1 MNRRDFVSSAIAGFA
16 LPTFAGKPLMAVAI
30 PSSEQKEPP
39 PAIAALKNRREEA
52 KPISPAERESRQER
66 ARQLMREHKIDAIC
80 LAGGTS
86 LNYFTGI
93 RWGNSERFLGYVLP
107 VKGSPFFVSP
117 FFEEGRVREQLT
129 LVQGGDS
136 ARIYTWQEDEN
147 PYSLVSAG
155 LRNLGITAGRMGIE
169 ERTSFVF
176 ADEIAHASPALQ
188 ITSATPITSG
198 CRMIKSPAEFALM
211 RLASSVTLQVYEA
224 VWKSAT
230 PGMTT
235 REFSE
240 MIAAAYGH
248 VGFPGGASCQV
259 GEYSALPHGSLQP
272 QVIHEN
278 AIVLIDDGCTV
289 AGYQSDLSRTFVFG
303 KPTDKMK
310 RNFEIVHKA
319 QSAALAA
326 ARPGVE
332 CQAIDAA
339 ARKVITEA
347 GYGPDYQYFTHRVGH
362 GIGMDG
368 HEWPYLVR
376 GNKLPLQAGM
386 TFSDEPGIYIRGEFG
401 VRLEDDMY
409 ITDSGAELFTP
420 QSLSLEQPFGVV

>member
-1 MNRRDFVSSAIAGFA
+1 MNRRDFVSSAVGSLIFPA
-16 LPTFAGKPLMAVAI
+16 LAGKHLMAAA
-30 PSSEQKEPP
+30 PPASESKDLP
-39 PAIAALKNRREEA
+39 PAITALKNRRDEA
-52 KPISPAERESRQER
+52 KPISPAEREGRQER

-93 RWGNSERFLGYVLP
+93 RWGVSERFFGYVLP
-107 VKGSPFFVSP
+107 AKGSPFFVSP

-147 PYSLVSAG
+147 PYSLISAG
-155 LRNLGITAGRMGIE
+155 LRNLGITAGRLGIE
-169 ERTSFVF
+169 ERMSFVF
-176 ADEIAHASPALQ
+176 ADEISHSSPGLQ
-188 ITSATPITSG
+188 ITSATPITAG
-198 CRMIKSPAEFALM
+198 CRMIKSPAELALM

-224 VWKSAT
+224 VWKAAA

-240 MIAAAYGH
+240 WIAAAYNH
-248 VGFPGGASCQV
+248 VGFPGEASCQV

-289 AGYQSDLSRTFVFG
+289 SGYQSDLSRTFVFG

-310 RNFEIVHKA
+310 RNFDLVHKA

-332 CQAIDAA
+332 CQAVDAA
-339 ARKVITEA
+339 ARKVITDA

-401 VRLEDDMY
+401 IRLEDDMH
-409 ITDSGAELFTP
+409 ITESGAELLTP
-420 QSLSLEQPFGVV
+420 QSQSLEQPFGI